1 VKLEKYIESNFRQ
14 EKSNYLNR
22 VHTDILQRASSFLL
36 LKDSKASFSI
46 EGENPR
52 NNRAARWVIAI
63 GQAGKNELSIA
74 ELNRLQQLV
83 IIFLS
88 KLCLIG
94 IIVIDYLEY
103 F

>member
-1 VKLEKYIESNFRQ
+1 
-14 EKSNYLNR
+14 
-22 VHTDILQRASSFLL
+22 
-36 LKDSKASFSI
+36 
-46 EGENPR
+46 
-52 NNRAARWVIAI
+52 VIAI